1 MKRPGNDTFR
11 FIAITTT
18 HHGMSLAT
26 SCLSI
31 CKNGAVISFKYI
43 INKGK
48 GSLFIYVALKGIN
61 TKDAIKTESFGWL
74 LRIGLQESY
83 LVYGWIDLYNA
94 FATFVRFM
102 IPRYF
107 YLVLIGLHLTI
118 TFTASVISLLDTQIR
133 LRNLKFLLLICDSIW
148 QWNLLYYWQNSIL
161 INFIYYLYLKT
172 FYVYDSCILFW
183 LYLIS

>member
-1 MKRPGNDTFR
+1 MFFISLGIGQGNNLMKRPGNDTFR

-94 FATFVRFM
+94 FTTFVRFM

-148 QWNLLYYWQNSIL
+148 Q
-161 INFIYYLYLKT
+161 
-172 FYVYDSCILFW
+172 
-183 LYLIS
+183 